1 MVLNGRKF
9 FKIFLVLIIAAVI
22 IRIGLIRFNRM
33 QFGDGVALIYIDGVI
48 GESSGASL
56 VKTGGSYLDQLH
68 AAAEDARI
76 KAVILRIN
84 SPGGSAA
91 ASQELYRAVLDLR
104 QQGKPVVASLG
115 DTAASGGYYTA
126 AAADYI
132 YANGSTITGSIGVI
146 MQSANL
152 AELYEVLGIDVEVV
166 KSGEFKDMGSA
177 SRPLSDAERELLT
190 ELIMDAWDQFVEDV
204 STARNLPRD
213 QVEQVADGRIMTGRQ
228 ALEAGLVDELGTLK
242 DAEQKAL
249 ELAGITG
256 TYYIQTYY
264 EKPGLL
270 GRLLS
275 IIDGIIPKAGTNL
288 RYQWI

>member
-22 IRIGLIRFNRM
+22 IRIGLIRLNRM

-152 AELYEVLGIDVEVV
+152 AELYEMLGIDVEVV